1 MDRIFYNFRRS
12 RLALQQGTWVNRGD
26 VAGNAVMAW
35 VVRRTIV
42 IPQAV
47 GAVPGQTVVSFG
59 SAAELDDFKAQPH
72 IGRLLDQGDIRI
84 AEYIPA
90 SETSALITSRDAMAS
105 SASTEVFARVA
116 EDSTAN
122 TRTDPKLRKAGMSVK
137 IDRSASA

>member
-59 SAAELDDFKAQPH
+59 SAAELDDFKEQPH
-72 IGRLLDQGDIRI
+72 IARLIDQGDIRI
-84 AEYIPA
+84 AEYIP
-90 SETSALITSRDAMAS
+90 SRETSVLINSSDKITAS
-105 SASTEVFARVA
+105 DSAEVFSRVS
-116 EDSTAN
+116 DDTTAN
-122 TRTDPKLRKAGMSVK
+122 TRTDPKLRKAAMSVK
-137 IDRSASA
+137 IDRSAGA

>member
-72 IGRLLDQGDIRI
+72 IARLIDQGDIRI
-84 AEYIPA
+84 SEYIP
-90 SETSALITSRDAMAS
+90 SRETSALINSRDAMTS
-105 SASTEVFARVA
+105 SASTEVFARVSDDITDTGRA
-116 EDSTAN
+116 
-122 TRTDPKLRKAGMSVK
+122 DPKLRKSAMSVK
-137 IDRSASA
+137 IDKSGA

>member
-47 GAVPGQTVVSFG
+47 GSVPGQTVVSFG
-59 SAAELDDFKAQPH
+59 SSAELDDFTVQPH
-72 IGRLLDQGDIRI
+72 IARLLDQGDIRI
-84 AEYIPA
+84 GEYIPA
-90 SETSALITSRDAMAS
+90 RETSALIDSRDKTTAS
-105 SASTEVFARVA
+105 DSAEVFSRVS
-116 EDSTAN
+116 DDTTAN
-122 TRTDPKLRKAGMSVK
+122 TRTDPKLRKAGMSIK